1 MVYFQINRIGF
12 NCGYSKNKCPKNAR
26 SCSLCIKNKL
36 KELGFEIDSNLEI
49 FELDSEEKRL
59 KLKRDIIWQRFLDVL
74 NIKTIIIMDKE
85 SGLTLLNYDVSGVD
99 IDANLLSG
107 FIQANI
113 TFSESSKVS
122 IYKVKSTFEYYF
134 YEFQYKNFNILLK
147 DGKYIRVCLIL
158 DHKASDEM
166 RNNVFRFLG
175 QFEDHFK
182 EEFVNFQSS
191 GSINLKD
198 MVENIIKSFYI
209 DLVFPMTLAHS
220 IPPLE
225 LEKIN
230 KNLIQKAII
239 NLAKELISTK
249 PFFFVN
255 NMLNRLKKIVHIEP
269 NIVLYEIYQLL
280 EKKIIVPTSIET
292 IVNRIETLQEANH
305 ERITKIKSIS
315 SIIIDDSDID
325 DLKENLEN
333 IDDDTAKK
341 MIREFMKKGKTAEKE
356 SLYQATNKE
365 YNKALFIAKEFNLKE
380 DITKISQKIFDL
392 ESKSKQI
399 ELNYN
404 IKMAENAEK
413 NGDFINSINYY
424 QKALK
429 IFESFLVYN
438 IVDPRIKKFKKKILK
453 LREEI

>member
-12 NCGYSKNKCPKNAR
+12 NCGYSKNKCPKNAKN
-26 SCSLCIKNKL
+26 CALCIKNKL

-49 FELDSEEKRL
+49 FELDSEDKRL
-59 KLKRDIIWQRFLDVL
+59 KLEQSIIWQRFLDVL

-99 IDANLLSG
+99 IDSNLLSG

-113 TFSESSKVS
+113 TFSESSNVS
-122 IYKVKSTFEYYF
+122 INKTKSRFEYQF

-147 DGKYIRVCLIL
+147 DGNYTRVCLIL

-166 RNNVFRFLG
+166 RNQLFWFLDE
-175 QFEDHFK
+175 FEDHFK
-182 EEFVNFQSS
+182 TELLNFQNSS
-191 GSINLKD
+191 SIDFTN
-198 MVENIIKSFYI
+198 MVEYLIKLFHI
-209 DLVFPMTLAHS
+209 DLVFPMTIAHS

-225 LEKIN
+225 LERIN
-230 KNLIQKAII
+230 NNLIQKAII

-249 PFFFVN
+249 SFFFVN
-255 NMLNRLKKIVHIEP
+255 NMLNRLKKIVQIEP
-269 NIVLYEIYQLL
+269 NVVLYEIYQLL
-280 EKKIIVPTSIET
+280 DKGIIVPTPIET
-292 IVNRIETLQEANH
+292 ILNRIETAQEANH

-325 DLKENLEN
+325 ELKENIET
-333 IDDDTAKK
+333 IDKETAKK
-341 MIREFMKKGKTAEKE
+341 MIKEFLKKGKIAEKE
-356 SLYQATNKE
+356 SLYQETNKE
-365 YNKALFIAKEFNLKE
+365 YNKALVIAKRFNLKE
-380 DITKISQKIFDL
+380 EINKLSQKIFDL

-404 IKMAENAEK
+404 IEMAENSEK
-413 NGDFINSINYY
+413 NGDLINSINYY

-429 IFESFLVYN
+429 ILEGFLVYN

>member
-1 MVYFQINRIGF
+1 
-12 NCGYSKNKCPKNAR
+12 
-26 SCSLCIKNKL
+26 LCIKNKL
-36 KELGFEIDSNLEI
+36 EELGFEVDSNLEI
-49 FELDSEEKRL
+49 FEIDSEEKRL
-59 KLKRDIIWQRFLDVL
+59 KLAQNIIWQRFLDVL
-74 NIKTIIIMDKE
+74 NIKTIVIMDIE

-99 IDANLLSG
+99 IDTSLLSG

-113 TFSESSKVS
+113 IFSESSKTS
-122 IYKVKSTFEYYF
+122 NYKAKSMFEYQF

-166 RNNVFRFLG
+166 RNNVLRFLD
-175 QFEDHFK
+175 QFEDHFR
-182 EEFVNFQSS
+182 EEFINFQGS
-191 GSINLKD
+191 GSIDFKD
-198 MVENIIKSFYI
+198 MVENIIKFFYI

-225 LEKIN
+225 LERIN

-249 PFFFVN
+249 SFFFVN

-280 EKKIIVPTSIET
+280 EKRIIVPTSIET
-292 IVNRIETLQEANH
+292 ILNRIETHQEANH

-315 SIIIDDSDID
+315 SIIIDDGDID
-325 DLKENLEN
+325 DLKEIIEN
-333 IDDDTAKK
+333 INEETAKK
-341 MIREFMKKGKTAEKE
+341 MIKEFMKKGKTAEKE
-356 SLYQATNKE
+356 FVYQATNKE

-380 DITKISQKIFDL
+380 DINKISQKIFDL

-399 ELNYN
+399 ELKYN
-404 IKMAENAEK
+404 IEMAENADK

-429 IFESFLVYN
+429 ILESFLVYN